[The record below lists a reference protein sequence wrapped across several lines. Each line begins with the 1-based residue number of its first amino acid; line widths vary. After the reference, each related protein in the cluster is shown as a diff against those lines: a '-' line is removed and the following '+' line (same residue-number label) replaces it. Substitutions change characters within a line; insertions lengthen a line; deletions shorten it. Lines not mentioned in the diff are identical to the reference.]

1 MQQYFPK
8 NIEEF
13 QLIFSK
19 GVKISKTNWS
29 VFNMKTLKEKQM
41 VKVQLV
47 KGTELKGMVLHVSE
61 NSFSILT
68 SDFKDVNIQNKE
80 VQSTGNTRFPKVM
93 SEMLKEM
100 YASYNKEMIAEKEYK
115 KQQDI
120 LRQME
125 RNWYDAKADI
135 REKRKELEEKRFEL
149 FGTLQDI
156 ANKMHNDLKKNET
169 ICIYEPGNSGKCVRV
184 GNVFAD
190 NKNIHMDITFED
202 MMYGS
207 DNIEGLYWLDYER
220 YYECSDW
227 NEFQQKYCPNVLK
240 LVQSV
245 FPSAKVVE
253 KKRDCGRGEDDKKIE
268 LNTIF
273 TVSFAIKK
281 ENYDM
286 EFFKISQAL
295 KSFKNSYVLAN
306 RSNYSRSLFGF

>member
-1 MQQYFPK
+1 
-8 NIEEF
+8 
-13 QLIFSK
+13 
-19 GVKISKTNWS
+19 
-29 VFNMKTLKEKQM
+29 MKTLKEKQM

-47 KGTELKGMVLHVSE
+47 KGEELKGIVLHVSE

-68 SDFKDVNIQNKE
+68 SEFKDVIIQNKE
-80 VQSTGNTRFPKVM
+80 VQSATSTRFPKAM
-93 SEMLKEM
+93 SDMLKEM
-100 YASYNKEMIAEKEYK
+100 YASYKKEMTAEKEYK

-120 LRQME
+120 LKQME
-125 RNWYDAKADI
+125 RDWYDAKADL

-156 ANKMHNDLKKNET
+156 SNKMRNDLDKDNA

-184 GNVFAD
+184 GKVFAD

-202 MMYGS
+202 MMYGG
-207 DNIEGLYWLDYER
+207 DNVEELYWLDYER
-220 YYECSDW
+220 YYDCSDW
-227 NEFQQKYCPNVLK
+227 NKFQQKYCPNVLK

-245 FPSAKVVE
+245 FPTAKVVE

-281 ENYDM
+281 ENYDI
-286 EFFKISQAL
+286 EFLKISQAM

-306 RSNYSRSLFGF
+306 RRNYSRSLFGF